1 MVWKSNIYDFQ
12 SLNTLMILM
21 RLRFNWRRQVL
32 VRLRF
37 NVLSGSVLTPATNVR
52 KGGHYFSNK
61 RQFLHLME
69 VSLKTSRHKH
79 TYNYN

>member
-1 MVWKSNIYDFQ
+1 
-12 SLNTLMILM
+12 M
-21 RLRFNWRRQVL
+21 RPRFNWWRQVL

-52 KGGHYFSNK
+52 KGGHYFYNK

-69 VSLKTSRHKH
+69 VSVKTSRHKH
-79 TYNYN
+79 TLQTKETNLLVR